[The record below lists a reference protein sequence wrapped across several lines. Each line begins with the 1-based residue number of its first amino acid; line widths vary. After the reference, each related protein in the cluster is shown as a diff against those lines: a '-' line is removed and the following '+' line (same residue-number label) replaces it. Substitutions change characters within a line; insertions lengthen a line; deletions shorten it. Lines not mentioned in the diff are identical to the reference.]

1 MRPDIFPDETLAF
14 PNKSGGFIDPTN
26 FRRRVFDK
34 VVKRALGETSKRIT
48 PHSLRHSFASLHLS
62 RGTNLLWVQ
71 RQGGWKSPQVLLET
85 YTHFLPSELHGFADA
100 LTDSDG
106 PIRTLSLNHGAD

>member
-1 MRPDIFPDETLAF
+1 MWVQRAARP
-14 PNKSGGFIDPTN
+14 NY

-34 VVKRALGETSKRIT
+34 LVKRALGENSKRIT
-48 PHSLRHSFASLHLS
+48 PHSLRHTFASLHLS

-71 RQGGWKSPQVLLET
+71 RQGGWRSPQVLLDT

-100 LTDSDG
+100 LTDQNG
-106 PIRTLSLNHGAD
+106 PIRTLSVGQGTD